1 MCERAWGEQKEE
13 TTMSREFTKRLL
25 GVMLVLAMAIPAMAG
40 PRVSKSERATVKST
54 LTLPSAIT
62 IAGKNLKP
70 GVYSVVADESKVKI
84 SLDGRVVAEAPIQ
97 WADATGKIQQTAVVL
112 DSNNQL
118 KEIRFSGKSRYVV
131 LQ

>member
-1 MCERAWGEQKEE
+1 VNAHGVKKKEE
-13 TTMSREFTKRLL
+13 AKMSREFTKRLL

-40 PRVSKSERATVKST
+40 PRVSKTDKATIKST

-62 IAGKNLKP
+62 VAGKDLKP
-70 GVYSVVADESKVKI
+70 GVYSVVADDSKVKL

-97 WADATGKIQQTAVVL
+97 WVDATDKTRQTAVVV
-112 DSNNQL
+112 DNNNQL
-118 KEIRFSGKSRYVV
+118 KEIRFSGKNRYAV

>member
-1 MCERAWGEQKEE
+1 
-13 TTMSREFTKRLL
+13 MSRELTKRLL

-40 PRVSKSERATVKST
+40 PRASKTDKATIKST
-54 LTLPSAIT
+54 LTLPNAIT
-62 IAGKNLKP
+62 VAGKDLKP
-70 GVYSVVADESKVKI
+70 GTYSVVADESKVKI

-97 WADATGKIQQTAVVL
+97 WVDATGKTQRTAVVL

-118 KEIRFSGKSRYVV
+118 KEIRFGGKNRYAV

>member
-1 MCERAWGEQKEE
+1 
-13 TTMSREFTKRLL
+13 MSREFTKRLL

-40 PRVSKSERATVKST
+40 PRVSKTEKATIKST
-54 LTLPSAIT
+54 LTLPRAII
-62 IAGKNLKP
+62 IAGKDLKP

-97 WADATGKIQQTAVVL
+97 WVDATGKIQQTAVVL
-112 DSNNQL
+112 DTNNQL
-118 KEIRFSGKSRYVV
+118 KEIRFGGKTRYAV

>member
-1 MCERAWGEQKEE
+1 
-13 TTMSREFTKRLL
+13 MSREFTKRLL

-40 PRVSKSERATVKST
+40 PRVAKTDKATIKST
-54 LTLPSAIT
+54 FILPSAIT
-62 IAGKNLKP
+62 VAGKDLKP

-97 WADATGKIQQTAVVL
+97 WVDATGKTPQTAVVL
-112 DSNNQL
+112 DGNNQL
-118 KEIRFSGKSRYVV
+118 KEIRFGGNNRYAV